1 MVKVAHAKVYNRES
15 KQESGAGCSQESE
28 SERQRRESESQAVG
42 PLLVTIPVVNS
53 KCSSA
58 YD

>member
-1 MVKVAHAKVYNRES
+1 MAHAKVYNRES

-53 KCSSA
+53 KCSSV